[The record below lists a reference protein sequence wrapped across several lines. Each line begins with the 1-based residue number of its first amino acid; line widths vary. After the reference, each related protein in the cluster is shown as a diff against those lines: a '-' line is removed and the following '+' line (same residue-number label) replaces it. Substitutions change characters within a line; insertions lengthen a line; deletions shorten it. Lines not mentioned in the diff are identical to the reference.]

1 MAVAVA
7 AGAGVVQVFYDGKT
21 PWGAAVPY
29 VSIDRDP
36 IFYGGKWGQVVNITL
51 AGELTQIAY
60 LRDEIDSGACD
71 PSTGTGCLFLDG
83 QAFQPTMNYPL
94 TS

>member
-51 AGELTQIAY
+51 PI
-60 LRDEIDSGACD
+60 S
-71 PSTGTGCLFLDG
+71 F
-83 QAFQPTMNYPL
+83 
-94 TS
+94 